1 MRRKFLSVVLCVC
14 MMLTMAPFAFA
25 TDDSGDST
33 EDNCDTS
40 ATTTLQSQIDQITS
54 SGTITLNQDS
64 STYTEDITIPSDKN
78 ITIDLNG
85 NSLSNTNNNKATLSV
100 SGTATIKNGTITG
113 GTGYY
118 NIEVKNG
125 GSLTLENV
133 TATAGNTDSSMIDN
147 WGTLTINSGTYTGGL
162 DVVKSEEGSTLFIS
176 GGKFE
181 LKYVPSS
188 GYTGVILSAGTTKIS
203 SGEFI
208 QNATTSRWGHPQV
221 VLAMQVDNYTSKVE
235 ISGGIFK
242 NNKSNESIFH
252 GYGKANSSNFAV
264 SGGSFN
270 KSVPSDY
277 LVTGKVCKKNSST
290 GMYDLVSGATGVT
303 LSETKKTIK
312 VGESF
317 NLVAT
322 LTPDNADVKAVEWKS
337 SNKKIASVEKT
348 GTVKG
353 VAVGD
358 VTITATPNASGA
370 TPATCTV
377 HVYDEVAQIG
387 DVKYGTI
394 EEACEAV
401 SSNETITLLKST
413 NVPSTISITNKS
425 YTINLNGYTLTGKNG
440 TTGRRVFMIG
450 NSGGLTLIGKGT
462 ITTATKNTTKQGSE
476 FLYNSSVISVDSQPT
491 SEKGNASL
499 VIGEDVTIKAPASNG
514 ISVFG
519 CNDNSAKPTLVV
531 NGTVSTTKDKDA
543 AVIGNGSYGNLD
555 ITIGEKASLSSSK
568 SYAIYFPVAGSLTI
582 NGGTIKGNGG
592 IECKAGAT
600 EITVSGNPVITATG
614 TPKHEI
620 NNNGSSTEG
629 YAIAVVE
636 NENYSGS
643 AKVSI
648 GSGYFTG
655 KLDIVSDD
663 EVSADKKASLTI
675 TGGYFT
681 ENPSAY
687 VISGKTALPGSYVMN
702 GVTYNYKIGDP
713 LPENVAVVPGK
724 TEVKTSENMKPT
736 DAAKIADSTI
746 SNVGD
751 TANDVASKLAEG
763 DKATKDE
770 MQKILPND
778 APSVG
783 DSTVTTVVA
792 PRLDIEVQSYDK
804 ESKTL
809 TLDIEAVYDI
819 KATTANNVSSMTE
832 LNAEKSNANQV
843 NTVTIKE
850 NAGKLDTTG
859 TPVTV
864 KLTLPDGFANK
875 GAKLYVVHTKSTGE
889 KYVHAVTVQKDS
901 NGGLYVEF
909 VNDKG
914 FSTFSISAVVAASIT
929 TEDGTTYYETLQDAV
944 NAVQNGETI
953 KLEKN
958 CDETATVS
966 RAVNFTLDTNGKTFT
981 DNISAGSRYS
991 LTKTNGEGTAINY
1004 TVTYVGGSSSSG
1016 TPTTTYNVNVNAAT
1030 NGAVAADKKT
1040 ASKGT
1045 TVTVTASPS
1054 KGYVVDAV
1062 KVVDKDGKD
1071 VAVTGK
1077 DGKYVFTMPGSA
1089 VTVTGTFKAET
1100 PAPVALPFTDVK
1112 SGNWFYDAVK
1122 YAYAQGLMTGTSATT
1137 FAPNG
1142 TMNRAMIV
1150 TVLYRLEKSPAV
1162 TGASKF
1168 TDVPAGQWYSDAV
1181 AWAAANKIVNGYDE
1195 TTFGPMNAVT
1205 REQMAAILF
1214 RYEQVKGLENVTLE
1228 ENLNRFPDQNK
1239 ISAYAIPALQWAVG
1253 QKIINGNADGTLDPT
1268 GTATRAQVAQIF
1280 TNLLNK

>member
-25 TDDSGDST
+25 EEGTQTNNNLPTATDGVI
-33 EDNCDTS
+33 
-40 ATTTLQSQIDQITS
+40 TLS
-54 SGTITLNQDS
+54 SGTYTLSDNVTGS
-64 STYTEDITIPSDKN
+64 IVIPSDQTV
-78 ITIDLNG
+78 ILDLNKKIIT
-85 NSLSNTNNNKATLSV
+85 NSKNGKATLSV
-100 SGTATIKNGTITG
+100 AGTATVKNGTIQGGNSYYNVEVTTG
-113 GTGYY
+113 G
-118 NIEVKNG
+118 N
-125 GSLTLENV
+125 LTLEGI
-133 TATAGNTDSSMIDN
+133 TATAGNTGSSMIDN
-147 WGTLTINSGTYTGGL
+147 WGTLTIESGTYTGGL
-162 DVVKSEEGSTLFIS
+162 NVVKNEPAANLTIN
-176 GGKFE
+176 GGEFE
-181 LKYVPSS
+181 LLSGTNS
-188 GYTGVILSAGTTKIS
+188 GYTGVIFNYGNLSITNGTFKQSETTSKYGYAQVIHTDKDAQSDINPSTKIQGGTFINS
-203 SGEFI
+203 SSKSSAWTI
-208 QNATTSRWGHPQV
+208 HSTNNATP
-221 VLAMQVDNYTSKVE
+221 YTEVIGGQFNKKVTA
-235 ISGGIFK
+235 SYLP
-242 NNKSNESIFH
+242 S
-252 GYGKANSSNFAV
+252 GYGTVKNDQTGYYVLDKAITS
-264 SGGSFN
+264 
-270 KSVPSDY
+270 
-277 LVTGKVCKKNSST
+277 
-290 GMYDLVSGATGVT
+290 VT
-303 LSETKKTIK
+303 LDRTNIRVK
-312 VGESF
+312 VGEKIKLNVINMSPEDAAIKAYSF
-317 NLVAT
+317 RA
-322 LTPDNADVKAVEWKS
+322 KS
-337 SNKKIASVEKT
+337 GGKYVTVNSKT
-348 GTVKG
+348 GDITGKAIG
-353 VAVGD
+353 DAV
-358 VTITATPNASGA
+358 VIAEPAGA
-370 TPATCTV
+370 GSIPAECTV

-401 SSNETITLLKST
+401 NSNETITLLKST

-763 DKATKDE
+763 DKATKDK
-770 MQKILPND
+770 MQKILPID

-832 LNAEKSNANQV
+832 LNAEKSNSNQV

-859 TPVTV
+859 TPVSV
-864 KLTLPDGFANK
+864 KLTLPDSFVNK

-1004 TVTYVGGSSSSG
+1004 TVTYVGGGSSSG
-1016 TPTTTYNVNVNAAT
+1016 TPTTSYNVNVNAAT

-1071 VAVTGK
+1071 VAVTEK
-1077 DGKYVFTMPGSA
+1077 DGKYVFTMPASA
-1089 VTVTGTFKAET
+1089 VTVTGSFKAET

-1228 ENLNRFPDQNK
+1228 ENLNRFPDQDK